1 MALLKFLTPCIYHR
15 FILHVFNIIAGLVT
29 FADGSHGLPRN
40 EGYFEGSKMVKREK
54 CPAIIQK
61 ALSSAEAA
69 KKQQTH

>member
-1 MALLKFLTPCIYHR
+1 MVKTDYNPFS
-15 FILHVFNIIAGLVT
+15 IIHITGLIT

-40 EGYFEGSKMVKREK
+40 EGYFEGNKMVKREK
-54 CPAIIQK
+54 CSAVIQK